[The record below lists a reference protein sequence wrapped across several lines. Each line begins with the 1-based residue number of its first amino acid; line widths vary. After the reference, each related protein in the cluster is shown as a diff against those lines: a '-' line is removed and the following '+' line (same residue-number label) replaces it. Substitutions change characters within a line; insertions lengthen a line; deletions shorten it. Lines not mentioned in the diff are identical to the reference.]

1 MNSISPKLSQVK
13 TSGRN
18 TRTSRK
24 ASRPLT
30 PSELESLEEPIY
42 QPLTQPCLS
51 TRDSQLLDEDTAP
64 THPEELSPEFT
75 CPIFPFPTITQLRDY
90 PNLSVPLQPQ
100 HSSVIVSLPRSAPV
114 SPTRPVN
121 VLPGEPKSPSVSSVD
136 FSVILANPSF
146 KPLPPLAPSRSS
158 TPVTEPASPFVG
170 SWDGFFEEPTY
181 GSLNQQF
188 WDSRKIRIVSTDIS
202 EPEDLTSFDKSDT
215 VLEFPDKGNL
225 DLSRPTAVSSITTK
239 MSQKEL
245 IRSEFKQMEL
255 KIDMC
260 SDLDPSLITTQ
271 SAPSMDKELRV
282 ISEAKDVY
290 RNNVRNFLTS
300 FESEL
305 TQSEVEKDKA
315 DMENLVKIVNSHKF
329 AILAKVNELNPPTQA
344 MSEFERKSM
353 DMQEKQLEL
362 QQKQLELQ
370 LKVGDS
376 KKDEMHAVVRC
387 LKKLILEKCTE

>member
-1 MNSISPKLSQVK
+1 M
-13 TSGRN
+13 
-18 TRTSRK
+18 
-24 ASRPLT
+24 
-30 PSELESLEEPIY
+30 
-42 QPLTQPCLS
+42 
-51 TRDSQLLDEDTAP
+51 
-64 THPEELSPEFT
+64 
-75 CPIFPFPTITQLRDY
+75 
-90 PNLSVPLQPQ
+90 
-100 HSSVIVSLPRSAPV
+100 IVSLPRSAPV

-290 RNNVRNFLTS
+290 RNKVRNFLTS